1 MFIGE
6 NVDLLRRFLD
16 KEDLRR
22 RECETKNVP
31 FIPRSDDKLDL
42 Y

>member
-1 MFIGE
+1 MG
-6 NVDLLRRFLD
+6 LLRRFLD

-22 RECETKNVP
+22 RDAEAQNVP
-31 FIPRSDDKLDL
+31 FVPRSDDKLDL